1 MHRQDYTHKN
11 QKFKFFITRQFTSK
25 FWLKSHHDYKLMW
38 SILFTGKSTL
48 LSLDAETKLAPL
60 DLVWAKCRGYPSY
73 PAMVRMFFNLLCTY
87 QYFPFCLPVLE
98 LIHPI
103 EGNKYSANSHNLLL
117 QIVDP
122 DMPQEGLLHNGI
134 PIPVPPVEVL
144 KLGEWRQTEEGEK
157 LFLVLFFDTKRT
169 W

>member
-1 MHRQDYTHKN
+1 MYH
-11 QKFKFFITRQFTSK
+11 FF
-25 FWLKSHHDYKLMW
+25 D
-38 SILFTGKSTL
+38 
-48 LSLDAETKLAPL
+48 SLDEK
-60 DLVWAKCRGYPSY
+60 DNSINV
-73 PAMVRMFFNLLCTY
+73 NL
-87 QYFPFCLPVLE
+87 
-98 LIHPI
+98 H
-103 EGNKYSANSHNLLL
+103 HLLL

-144 KLGEWRQTEEGEK
+144 KLGDWRETEGSEK

>member
-1 MHRQDYTHKN
+1 MGKMQIFHA
-11 QKFKFFITRQFTSK
+11 QKRK
-25 FWLKSHHDYKLMW
+25 
-38 SILFTGKSTL
+38 
-48 LSLDAETKLAPL
+48 A
-60 DLVWAKCRGYPSY
+60 WAVFEWR
-73 PAMVRMFFNLLCTY
+73 V
-87 QYFPFCLPVLE
+87 
-98 LIHPI
+98 
-103 EGNKYSANSHNLLL
+103 LLL

-144 KLGEWRQTEEGEK
+144 KLGELRETEEGEK

>member
-1 MHRQDYTHKN
+1 MVNLKLYCLHTHG
-11 QKFKFFITRQFTSK
+11 
-25 FWLKSHHDYKLMW
+25 W
-38 SILFTGKSTL
+38 
-48 LSLDAETKLAPL
+48 
-60 DLVWAKCRGYPSY
+60 
-73 PAMVRMFFNLLCTY
+73 
-87 QYFPFCLPVLE
+87 E
-98 LIHPI
+98 LIQCTI
-103 EGNKYSANSHNLLL
+103 ANSNALL

>member
-1 MHRQDYTHKN
+1 M
-11 QKFKFFITRQFTSK
+11 
-25 FWLKSHHDYKLMW
+25 
-38 SILFTGKSTL
+38 
-48 LSLDAETKLAPL
+48 
-60 DLVWAKCRGYPSY
+60 
-73 PAMVRMFFNLLCTY
+73 
-87 QYFPFCLPVLE
+87 
-98 LIHPI
+98 
-103 EGNKYSANSHNLLL
+103 L

-144 KLGEWRQTEEGEK
+144 KLGEWRETEEGEK